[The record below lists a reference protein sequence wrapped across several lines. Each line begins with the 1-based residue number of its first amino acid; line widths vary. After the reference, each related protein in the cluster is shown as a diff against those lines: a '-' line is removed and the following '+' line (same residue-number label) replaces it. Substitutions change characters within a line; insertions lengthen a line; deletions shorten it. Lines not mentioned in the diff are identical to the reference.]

1 MTRKELR
8 KLAGDLAEGRA
19 LGSWQMPENM
29 LTMVFAFTIL
39 MDEAAIKSQMDSGIV
54 HYWEHTDK
62 ALPRH
67 CNGWPMF
74 LSGHVLT
81 RADMKRLQPELKRQ
95 VRLRRLNN
103 EGVKGWLKEWTRQ
116 ILDRLIPDK
125 WGETRKKEAA

>member
-19 LGSWQMPENM
+19 VGSWQVPEDM
-29 LTMVFAFTIL
+29 LTTVFAFTIF

-54 HYWEHTDK
+54 NYWEHTDK
-62 ALPRH
+62 ALPRS

-74 LSGHVLT
+74 LSGHGLT
-81 RADMKRLQPELKRQ
+81 RADMKRLRPELKRQ

-103 EGVKGWLKEWTRQ
+103 EGVKGWLKEWTWQ
-116 ILDRLIPDK
+116 ILDVLIPDK
-125 WGETRKKEAA
+125 WCEPRKKEAA